1 MAVVAGLLPAR
12 FRMRRRRSVERHIMI
27 QPNYDHFSFEP
38 SANDSS
44 PATGPDESAPA
55 PIRELTPEQA
65 KLTAIVARAQA
76 GDLDAQSDLVRRYGR
91 RILGHVR
98 GIIRN
103 PNEAEDISQTVFI
116 KMVRRLGRLR
126 DPSLF
131 ESWLF
136 TLSRNTSLDY
146 LRHCR
151 RRPATVSA
159 DDELA
164 TFADTST
171 SHVEHEIMNELDA
184 ALARLGTI
192 DRTLILQY
200 VQGQSYRTM
209 AAQEGLTPGAVKAR
223 LHRVRPFLREFMSG
237 AKSTGRDATRWKSTA
252 PARCAA

>member
-1 MAVVAGLLPAR
+1 MPVVTGLLPATFGR
-12 FRMRRRRSVERHIMI
+12 ASGPVARHIMI
-27 QPNYDHFSFEP
+27 QPNSDHFSVWP
-38 SANDSS
+38 STTESS
-44 PATGPDESAPA
+44 LPVGRTASAPT
-55 PIRELTPEQA
+55 RELTPEQA
-65 KLTAIVARAQA
+65 ELAAIVARAQA

-103 PNEAEDISQTVFI
+103 PNEAEDVSQTVFI
-116 KMVRRLGRLR
+116 KMIRRLGRLR

-171 SHVEHEIMNELDA
+171 SHVELEIRNELDA
-184 ALARLGTI
+184 ALARLGAV
-192 DRTLILQY
+192 DRTLILNY
-200 VQGQSYRTM
+200 IHGQTYRTM

-237 AKSTGRDATRWKSTA
+237 VKSDVRDATRCKPA
-252 PARCAA
+252 VLARCAA

>member
-1 MAVVAGLLPAR
+1 MQVVTGLLPAAFGR
-12 FRMRRRRSVERHIMI
+12 ESGPVARHIMI
-27 QPNYDHFSFEP
+27 QPNSDHFSVWP
-38 SANDSS
+38 SIIESS
-44 PATGPDESAPA
+44 PPFGRTTPA
-55 PIRELTPEQA
+55 RELTPERA
-65 KLTAIVARAQA
+65 ELTAIVGRAQA
-76 GDLDAQSDLVRRYGR
+76 GDLDAQSELVRRYGR

-98 GIIRN
+98 EIIRN
-103 PNEAEDISQTVFI
+103 SDEAEDVSQTVFI

-159 DDELA
+159 DDDLA
-164 TFADTST
+164 TFADPST
-171 SHVEHEIMNELDA
+171 SHVEHELMNELDA
-184 ALARLGTI
+184 ALARLGAV
-192 DRTLILQY
+192 DRTLILHY

-223 LHRVRPFLREFMSG
+223 LHRVRPLLREFMSG
-237 AKSTGRDATRWKSTA
+237 AKSTGRDATRWKSTL
-252 PARCAA
+252 PVCCAA

>member
-1 MAVVAGLLPAR
+1 
-12 FRMRRRRSVERHIMI
+12 MI
-27 QPNYDHFSFEP
+27 QPNYDHFSAGP
-38 SANDSS
+38 SANHSS
-44 PATGPDESAPA
+44 PATGPDDSAPA
-55 PIRELTPEQA
+55 STRELTPERA
-65 KLTAIVARAQA
+65 ELTAIVARAQA
-76 GDLDAQSDLVRRYGR
+76 GDLDAQSDLVRRYSR

-98 GIIRN
+98 GIIRH
-103 PNEAEDISQTVFI
+103 PDEAQDVSQTVFI

-151 RRPATVSA
+151 RRPAMVSA
-159 DDELA
+159 DEELA
-164 TFADTST
+164 GFVDTST
-171 SHVEHEIMNELDA
+171 SHVEHEIMNELEA
-184 ALARLGTI
+184 ALARLGAV

-223 LHRVRPFLREFMSG
+223 LHRVRPFLREFMG
-237 AKSTGRDATRWKSTA
+237 GVKSDVRDATRCK
-252 PARCAA
+252 PAILARHAA